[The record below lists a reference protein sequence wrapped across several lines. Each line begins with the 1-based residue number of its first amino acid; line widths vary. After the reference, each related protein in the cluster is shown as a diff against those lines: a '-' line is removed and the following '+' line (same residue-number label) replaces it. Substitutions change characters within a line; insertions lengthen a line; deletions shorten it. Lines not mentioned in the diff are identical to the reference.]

1 MYEYD
6 TDILHSNVHT
16 YVCHVDHNDNMN
28 YELFFYFKKKLNTKI
43 ALLHV

>member
-6 TDILHSNVHT
+6 TDIT
-16 YVCHVDHNDNMN
+16 VDHNDNMN